1 MQLGKRNNSYSVIF
15 IFEELHYLITCN
27 SRYIPNIDLSNGS
40 PDRLMRIHCIRIS
53 IVPSTTWKHNVADTR
68 LFFLL
73 SDIVIK
79 WSCQMLDTNNEQ
91 LLFIY
96 VRSKQSLILGSF
108 GVFSVLFGVIRLS
121 QRSYI
126 GRLKEIFWLSV
137 WSIGLH
143 SGIFGY
149 TMCFQ
154 LFFVRLRLSSAVFL
168 INSMHPSIQFNSNGN
183 SSMDSLLVLMFNIDP
198 YLLSLYLSEM
208 CSLNVNSILK
218 FHTQWSPLASKLGIT
233 VL

>member
-1 MQLGKRNNSYSVIF
+1 
-15 IFEELHYLITCN
+15 
-27 SRYIPNIDLSNGS
+27 
-40 PDRLMRIHCIRIS
+40 MRIHCIRIS

-96 VRSKQSLILGSF
+96 VRSKHSLILGRF
-108 GVFSVLFGVIRLS
+108 WVVFGVIRLS

-137 WSIGLH
+137 CSIGLH

-168 INSMHPSIQFNSNGN
+168 INSMHPSIQFNSIQ
-183 SSMDSLLVLMFNIDP
+183 MAIHP
-198 YLLSLYLSEM
+198 
-208 CSLNVNSILK
+208 
-218 FHTQWSPLASKLGIT
+218 WT
-233 VL
+233 VY